1 MSPPNH
7 PQSAA
12 TPSTSTDR
20 SRTDHLCSRRTFIAA
35 GSTTALVSLA
45 GCSAV
50 ADFLADM
57 ALQEVNVFNGA
68 DESVSGTIEV
78 VDSDDETVL
87 EETFDLEASSEDDE
101 SDENTEATAQY
112 DDVWT
117 GTGDYEVTVAL
128 DEPLEE
134 GTTDDSSDESGNE
147 TNETNESESTADEE
161 LANESDGANE
171 SEDESTPVEDAD
183 GETDGNETDGNET
196 DGNETDGENE
206 TDEPSQSGP
215 SKTDTVSIDDT
226 DEQSLVIGIAQD
238 KPDDLIS
245 YHVIEDFSDLED
257 EFE

>member
-1 MSPPNH
+1 MSPLNR
-7 PQSAA
+7 PQSTA
-12 TPSTSTDR
+12 TPSASADR
-20 SRTDHLCSRRTFIAA
+20 SRTDRVLSRRTFIAA
-35 GSTTALVSLA
+35 GSATALASLA

-78 VDSDDETVL
+78 VDPDGETVL
-87 EETFDLEASSEDDE
+87 EETFDLDAEPEDDG

-117 GTGDYEVTVAL
+117 DAGDYEVTVAL
-128 DEPLEE
+128 DDPLEE
-134 GTTDDSSDESGNE
+134 GTDDSSDESGNE
-147 TNETNESESTADEE
+147 TNETNESDSTPVEE
-161 LANESDGANE
+161 LANESDDG
-171 SEDESTPVEDAD
+171 ESTPVENGG
-183 GETDGNETDGNET
+183 GETDDANETDGNET
-196 DGNETDGENE
+196 DSD
-206 TDEPSQSGP
+206 DPSQSGP

-226 DEQSLVIGIAQD
+226 DEQSLVIGIAQEE
-238 KPDDLIS
+238 PADLIS

>member
-1 MSPPNH
+1 MSPPNR
-7 PQSAA
+7 PRSTA
-12 TPSTSTDR
+12 TPSASTDR
-20 SRTDHLCSRRTFIAA
+20 SRTDRLLSRRTFVAA
-35 GSTTALVSLA
+35 GSATALVSLA

-68 DESVSGTIEV
+68 DQSVSGTIEV
-78 VDSDDETVL
+78 VDPDDETVL
-87 EETFDLEASSEDDE
+87 EETFDLEAPPEDDE
-101 SDENTEATAQY
+101 SDENTEATVQY

-128 DEPLEE
+128 DDPLEE
-134 GTTDDSSDESGNE
+134 ETNDGSSESDAG
-147 TNETNESESTADEE
+147 NETNESESTADET
-161 LANESDGANE
+161 LANESDGANV
-171 SEDESTPVEDAD
+171 SEDESTVVEDAD
-183 GETDGNETDGNET
+183 GETDGNETGGNET

-206 TDEPSQSGP
+206 TDDPSQSGP
-215 SKTDTVSIDDT
+215 SKTDTVSVDNT

-238 KPDDLIS
+238 GPADLIS

>member
-1 MSPPNH
+1 MSPPNR
-7 PQSAA
+7 PRSTA
-12 TPSTSTDR
+12 TPSASTDR
-20 SRTDHLCSRRTFIAA
+20 SRTDRLCSRRTFIAA
-35 GSTTALVSLA
+35 GSATALASLA

-78 VDSDDETVL
+78 VDPDGETVL
-87 EETFDLEASSEDDE
+87 EETFDLDAEPEDDE

-117 GTGDYEVTVAL
+117 DAGDYEVTVAL
-128 DEPLEE
+128 DDPLEE
-134 GTTDDSSDESGNE
+134 GTDDSSDESGNE
-147 TNETNESESTADEE
+147 TNETNESDSTADEE
-161 LANESDGANE
+161 LANESDGA
-171 SEDESTPVEDAD
+171 DESDDGESTSVENGD
-183 GETDGNETDGNET
+183 GETDDANETDGNET
-196 DGNETDGENE
+196 DDETDS
-206 TDEPSQSGP
+206 DDPSQSGP
-215 SKTDTVSIDDT
+215 SETDTVSIDDT

-238 KPDDLIS
+238 EPADLIS

>member
-1 MSPPNH
+1 MSPPNR
-7 PQSAA
+7 PRSTA
-12 TPSTSTDR
+12 TPSASTDR
-20 SRTDHLCSRRTFIAA
+20 SRTDRLCSRRTFIAA
-35 GSTTALVSLA
+35 GSATALASLA

-78 VDSDDETVL
+78 VDPDDETVL

-117 GTGDYEVTVAL
+117 DSGDYEVTVAL
-128 DEPLEE
+128 DDPLEE
-134 GTTDDSSDESGNE
+134 GTTDDSSDDSGNE
-147 TNETNESESTADEE
+147 TNETNESDSTADEE
-161 LANESDGANE
+161 LANAS
-171 SEDESTPVEDAD
+171 VEDGDVEPDAA
-183 GETDGNETDGNET
+183 NETDGNET
-196 DGNETDGENE
+196 DNETDS
-206 TDEPSQSGP
+206 DDPSQSGP

-238 KPDDLIS
+238 EPADLIS